1 MFKKNMERLNKDHRK
16 FCVNSIFTRSQQQDR
31 TTTKQ
36 PNNQP
41 NNQTNKQTTNQPNKQ
56 TNKQTNQTLDKPS
69 KLILT
74 CTVSRDELFCMFKI
88 KEDEMEL
95 TPTNHH

>member
-36 PNNQP
+36 
-41 NNQTNKQTTNQPNKQ
+41 
-56 TNKQTNQTLDKPS
+56 TNQTLDKPS

-88 KEDEMEL
+88 KEDETEL